1 MLIKL
6 LSKNQRIMFEDKP
19 ITWVESIKRV
29 SKPFLDESAIKES
42 YVQKMIDNVN
52 DLGPYIVIA
61 PKIALAHA
69 RPEDGVNEMGLS
81 LLISKEPVKF
91 SEKEEHNAQLIFALA
106 ATDSVSHLSLLSD
119 LAQIFGEP
127 SNIDMLCELETKEE
141 VLQFISKCL
150 GVVE

>member
-19 ITWVESIKRV
+19 ITWVESIEKV
-29 SKPFLDESAIKES
+29 SKPLLNESVIKES

-81 LLISKEPVKF
+81 LLITKETVKF
-91 SEKEEHNAQLIFALA
+91 SEKEEHNAQLIFSLA

-119 LAQIFGEP
+119 LAQIF
-127 SNIDMLCELETKEE
+127 SDQANINSLCELRTSEE
-141 VLQFISKCL
+141 VLQFISECL

>member
-19 ITWVESIKRV
+19 ITWVESIKKV
-29 SKPFLDESAIKES
+29 SKPLLDESAINES
-42 YVQKMIDNVN
+42 YVKKMIDNVN

-81 LLISKEPVKF
+81 LLVSKEPVRF
-91 SEKEEHNAQLIFALA
+91 SEKEEHIAHLVFALA

-119 LAQIFGEP
+119 LAQVFSEP
-127 SNIDMLCELETKEE
+127 SNINTLCQFQTKEE

-150 GVVE
+150 GVVK

>member
-19 ITWVESIKRV
+19 ITWVKSIEKV
-29 SKPFLDESAIKES
+29 SKPLLNESAIKES

-52 DLGPYIVIA
+52 ELGPYIVIA

-69 RPEDGVNEMGLS
+69 RPEDGVNELGLS
-81 LLISKEPVKF
+81 LLVSKEPVKF
-91 SEKEEHNAQLIFALA
+91 SEKEEHTAQLIFALA

-119 LAQIFGEP
+119 LAQIF
-127 SNIDMLCELETKEE
+127 SDQANINSLCELRTSEE

>member
-19 ITWVESIKRV
+19 ITWVESIKKV
-29 SKPFLDESAIKES
+29 SEPLLNESAVKES

-81 LLISKEPVKF
+81 LLVTKEPVKF

-119 LAQIFGEP
+119 LAQIF
-127 SNIDMLCELETKEE
+127 SDQANIDSLCKLRTAEE
-141 VLQFISKCL
+141 VLQFISECL

>member
-19 ITWVESIKRV
+19 ITWVESIEKV
-29 SKPFLDESAIKES
+29 SKPLLNESVIKES

-52 DLGPYIVIA
+52 GLGPYIVIA

-81 LLISKEPVKF
+81 LLITKETVKF
-91 SEKEEHNAQLIFALA
+91 SEKEEHNAQLIFSLA

-119 LAQIFGEP
+119 LAQIF
-127 SNIDMLCELETKEE
+127 SDQANINSLCELRTSEE
-141 VLQFISKCL
+141 VLQFISECL